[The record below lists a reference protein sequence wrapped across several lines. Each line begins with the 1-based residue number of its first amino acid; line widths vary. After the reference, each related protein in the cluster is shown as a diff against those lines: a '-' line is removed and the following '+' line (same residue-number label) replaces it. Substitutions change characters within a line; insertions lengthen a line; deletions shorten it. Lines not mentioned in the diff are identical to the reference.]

1 MTTVLDYRPEVAA
14 AVVDGSLDVGISEE
28 ALASLQRD
36 LRRVAE
42 ILVPLTCVSSLPD
55 AEKLAATN
63 EAEFSLLVKEI
74 AESLH
79 SAGVSTQ
86 ADEFTRKEVA
96 LGEPL
101 LRRADE
107 RWQGILQSEA
117 AYTDWF
123 TRQTAIAPVGD
134 VPRKIAQLD
143 EETRR
148 PYSRFIM
155 AKSALN
161 VALTSADGASP
172 AVVSALTELADNCM
186 TEVEDV
192 FLAQADYGDDDG
204 ETVSYEEVRARLD
217 L

>member
-14 AVVDGSLDVGISEE
+14 AVADGSLHVGLSEDD
-28 ALASLQRD
+28 LASLQRD
-36 LRRVAE
+36 LKRIAE
-42 ILVPLTCVSSLPD
+42 ILVPLTWAASLAD
-55 AEKLAATN
+55 AEKLTAAN
-63 EAEFSLLVKEI
+63 EAEFSLLVGKI
-74 AESLH
+74 AESLR
-79 SAGVSTQ
+79 SAGASAQ
-86 ADEFTRKEVA
+86 ADELTRKEIG

-101 LRRADE
+101 LCRADE

-123 TRQTAIAPVGD
+123 ARQAAIAPAD
-134 VPRKIAQLD
+134 DTPHEIARLD

-161 VALTSADGASP
+161 VALTSADDASP
-172 AVVSALTELADNCM
+172 AIVSALTELADNCM

-192 FLAQADYGDDDG
+192 FLAHADYGDDDG
-204 ETVSYEEVRARLD
+204 GTVSYEEVRARLG